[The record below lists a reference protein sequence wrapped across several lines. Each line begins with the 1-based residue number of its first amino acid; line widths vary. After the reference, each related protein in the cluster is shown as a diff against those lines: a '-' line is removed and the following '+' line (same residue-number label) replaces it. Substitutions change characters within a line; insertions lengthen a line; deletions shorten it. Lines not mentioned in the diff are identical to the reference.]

1 MYSVTFDHRR
11 ARGGSSGG
19 GEIVRHGHGMT
30 HLQCNMLRRPDG
42 VMKEKQTHT
51 HKHIHTHTHTN
62 AVQSDRGWSRNV
74 SNGRGRIVWIGDG
87 MTYLRWDQ
95 CMDVHTCILPPTH
108 PFIHPPVHSSIHLH
122 SHAFN
127 YPFTHPPIHPSE
139 KNINAIHLH
148 SCSYTIHLHHSFA
161 PCMD

>member
-19 GEIVRHGHGMT
+19 GEIVRHGHGLT

-51 HKHIHTHTHTN
+51 HKHIHTHAHKRCSVGSRMVEERLERAREDRLDRRRDDVSTMGSMYGCAYMHTPTHTPIHPSTR
-62 AVQSDRGWSRNV
+62 AFIHPPTQS
-74 SNGRGRIVWIGDG
+74 
-87 MTYLRWDQ
+87 
-95 CMDVHTCILPPTH
+95 CIQLPIHPPTH
-108 PFIHPPVHSSIHLH
+108 PSIR
-122 SHAFN
+122 
-127 YPFTHPPIHPSE
+127 